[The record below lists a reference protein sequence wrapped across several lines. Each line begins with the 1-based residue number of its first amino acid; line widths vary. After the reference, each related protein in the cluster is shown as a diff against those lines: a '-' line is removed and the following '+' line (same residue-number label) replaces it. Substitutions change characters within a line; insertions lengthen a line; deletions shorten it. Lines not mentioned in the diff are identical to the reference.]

1 MTSAC
6 FSSKRFFCSSRS
18 TALVSIDLS
27 ASSRSVLS
35 ETMSLSK
42 DLGYAGLLWSE
53 LEYTPNVLFLLKLF
67 SNLFWIS
74 RKMSKN
80 SIDLGNIFPESSE
93 FCQENHYTQ
102 AFSTAQLR
110 VNGLHLG
117 SLLLDGCFLVL
128 LIIVAVGDLLVL
140 VQLKGTRQYWRESLG
155 MV

>member
-1 MTSAC
+1 M
-6 FSSKRFFCSSRS
+6 
-18 TALVSIDLS
+18 
-27 ASSRSVLS
+27 
-35 ETMSLSK
+35 
-42 DLGYAGLLWSE
+42 
-53 LEYTPNVLFLLKLF
+53 KLF
-67 SNLFWIS
+67 CIS
-74 RKMSKN
+74 HKLPKN
-80 SIDLGNIFPESSE
+80 STDLGNIFRSLLN

-117 SLLLDGCFLVL
+117 SLLLDGCFLVI